1 MEPCSRIT
9 QEVEAEILGHSP
21 LTQGKELTAANAAVA
36 VVGKGTAFKIIEDD
50 EIQPYID
57 MIDAEDAPAPEPAGD
72 AGDDM
77 ATDA

>member
-1 MEPCSRIT
+1 M
-9 QEVEAEILGHSP
+9 
-21 LTQGKELTAANAAVA
+21 TAANAAVSI
-36 VVGKGTAFKIIEDD
+36 VGKGTAFKIIEDD

-57 MIDAEDAPAPEPAGD
+57 MIDAEDAPAPEPA